1 MSALSDLR
9 VIDLSS
15 GIAGPYCTKML
26 SDFGAE
32 VIKVEHPQCP
42 DPSRSLGPFPEG
54 CQYPQDVAAGGMFL
68 YLNGGKK
75 PVTLDMDTE
84 QGRTLF
90 TELVESADLVA
101 ESFSPGYMD
110 GLRLGYGD
118 LEKLNSGVILVSL
131 TPFGQTGPWAAY
143 QATDLTINAASGI
156 SYVTGYPDRE
166 PLKEPGH
173 ETDYQTGAAAFL
185 GAMTALA
192 YRDVSGIGQH
202 VDVSAQEAA
211 LSTFSPQFLGAM
223 HSGSSPTRG
232 SARLMPC
239 KDGYVSLNVRHD
251 ATWEYMWL
259 FFEEP
264 EMIDDE
270 RFATAPDRR
279 RNIVAL
285 EDLLEP
291 RLARYT
297 MEELFHG
304 LAPLRILVGM
314 VLEID
319 RLLID
324 PHLQERGFF
333 VDQTDPEL
341 GKMTMPGA
349 PFLMSDTPW
358 QEGHIS
364 LDIGS
369 DNREVYC
376 GLLGHDDAELG
387 RWKEQGIV

>member
-9 VIDLSS
+9 VVDLSS
-15 GIAGPYCTKML
+15 GVGGPYCAKMFA
-26 SDFGAE
+26 DFGAE

-42 DPSRSLGPFPEG
+42 DYSRQLGPFPDGLDDAE
-54 CQYPQDVAAGGMFL
+54 AGGMFI

-75 PVTLDMDTE
+75 PVTLDLE
-84 QGRTLF
+84 SQQGRTLF
-90 TELVESADLVA
+90 MELASSADLVV
-101 ESFSPGYMD
+101 ESFSPGYLD
-110 GLRLGYGD
+110 SLGLGYLA
-118 LEKLNSGVILVSL
+118 LEGLNPGAILVSV
-131 TPFGQTGPWAAY
+131 TPFGQTGPWATY
-143 QATDLTINAASGI
+143 QATDITINAASGI
-156 SYVTGYPDRE
+156 SYVNGYPDRE

-173 ETDYQTGAAAFL
+173 ETDYQAGAAAFL

-211 LSTFSPQFLGAM
+211 LSTFSPQFLGAIY
-223 HSGSSPTRG
+223 SGESPGRG

-259 FFEEP
+259 FFDEP

-279 RNIVAL
+279 RHIAEL
-285 EDLLEP
+285 EALLEP

-324 PHLQERGFF
+324 PHLEERGFF
-333 VDQTDPEL
+333 VEQTDPVL
-341 GKMTMPGA
+341 GDVTMPGA
-349 PFLMSDTPW
+349 PFLMSETPW
-358 QEGHIS
+358 KASQIA
-364 LDIGS
+364 LDAGAC
-369 DNREVYC
+369 NQEVYC
-376 GLLGHDDAELG
+376 GLLGHYESELG
-387 RWKEQGIV
+387 QWTEQGVV